1 MSARLLPPNSTPLER
16 ALANVLPSGL
26 DPEGLRK
33 LWNADACPA
42 AFLPF
47 LAWAMSVDGWDAATT
62 EAQQR
67 ALIRGSAALHRRKG
81 TVWAIRHVFELLDI
95 DATLAEWPAYQGEPY
110 TFRVRI
116 EVTDRGIDPARL
128 AALHR
133 LIAEYKS
140 ARSHLDRLDVELVT
154 RAPMNTAGHAAIRPT
169 CIAYPQVLPINSMAP
184 THTGAAA
191 FTRPQICVLPKET

>member
-1 MSARLLPPNSTPLER
+1 MSASLLPPNSTPLER
-16 ALANVLPSGL
+16 ALANTLPSGL
-26 DPEGLRK
+26 DPEAVRK

-81 TVWAIRHVFELLDI
+81 SVWAIKHVFELLDI
-95 DATLAEWPAYQGEPY
+95 EAVLSEWPAYQGAPY

-116 EVTDRGIDPARL
+116 EVADRGIDPARL

-133 LIAEYKS
+133 LIADYKS
-140 ARSHLDRLDVELVT
+140 ARSHLDRLDVVLVT
-154 RAPMNTAGHAAIRPT
+154 RAPMNTAAHAALRPM
-169 CIAYPQVLPINSMAP
+169 CIAFPLTLPIDIGAA
-184 THTGAAA
+184 TYTGATALS
-191 FTRPQICVLPKET
+191 RPQICLLPKEP